1 MIGQVP
7 LQMLI
12 PHTDTVSQSQQNMN
26 QRTAIENS
34 QAMQT
39 MQRHVEQAKDTVI
52 PKDTLELHD
61 YQYDASKE
69 GNQKYQ
75 DRRKKKQY
83 AEGQDT
89 DDKEPEPVHRVN
101 FDIQV

>member
-7 LQMLI
+7 LQMLV
-12 PHTDTVSQSQQNMN
+12 PHTDTVSQSQQNVN
-26 QRTAIENS
+26 QRATVENA

-61 YQYDASKE
+61 YRYDASKE

-75 DRRKKKQY
+75 DRRRKKRD
-83 AEGQDT
+83 AEGQDS
-89 DDKEPEPVHRVN
+89 DAQDAEPVKRVN
-101 FDIQV
+101 FNIQV